1 MHKLSSIA
9 YLFLPIFVLLTG
21 LNGQAQ
27 GIIKLKSHRFPGN
40 KKDDS
45 MWSGI
50 YTAKSGKIYI
60 GLCTHADAANF
71 YEFDPATGKMEHL
84 ADLTIFKGERG
95 QGIRTSGKIHV
106 SFVEDKDG
114 NIYFG
119 DFCEDNGPECIDP
132 SSYRGAHWFR
142 FDPEKRELVN
152 LGRISRHAGLLGM
165 SIDPERRRLYGLA
178 EDGHL
183 YMYDLVK
190 QITTSLGRVDDWDI
204 CRTIAADGRGNI
216 YGAFPVN
223 RVWKYNPETGRIQ
236 DLQNISIPN
245 NPKVPPR
252 TMSNPKIDRK
262 TLWRILEWQ
271 PEEGVFYGI
280 TNADSRLFRFDP
292 YAGEEGS
299 ITPLVLMCADKY
311 LNDDPKKIPIATLA
325 FTLAPHRRAYYAPV
339 TSVSF
344 DYSAESWDVLDE
356 REFTSKVAERKAPPL
371 SVLVEYDI
379 SSGKR
384 RQLGRMETEDGQK
397 VYGLGGAVYSPI
409 DNRLYFAGAVEEHG
423 PEYIAGE
430 IEGTWHYAMMLL
442 SYPLPE

>member
-1 MHKLSSIA
+1 MHQPASIA
-9 YLFLPIFVLLTG
+9 YLFLSILVLLTT
-21 LNGQAQ
+21 LPGQAQ
-27 GIIKLKSHRFPGN
+27 DIIKLKSHRFPEN

-50 YTAKSGKIYI
+50 YTARSGKIYI

-84 ADLTIFKGERG
+84 ADLTVFKGERG

-114 NIYFG
+114 KIYFG

-142 FDPEKRELVN
+142 FDPEERELVN

-183 YMYDLVK
+183 YMYDLEK
-190 QITTSLGRVDDWDI
+190 QTTTGLGRVDDWDI
-204 CRTIAADGRGNI
+204 CRTIAADDKGNI

-223 RVWKYNPETGRIQ
+223 RVWKYNPETGRIK

-245 NPKVPPR
+245 NPQVPPR

-262 TLWRILEWQ
+262 ALWRILEWQ
-271 PEEGVFYGI
+271 AEEEVFYGI

-292 YAGEEGS
+292 YAGEEGA
-299 ITPLVLMCADKY
+299 ITPLALMCADKY

-325 FTLAPHRRAYYAPV
+325 FTLAPPGKAYYAPV

-356 REFTSKVAERKAPPL
+356 REFTGKVAERNTPPL

-384 RQLGRMETEDGQK
+384 RQLGRMETEDGRK

-409 DNRLYFAGAVEEHG
+409 DNRLYFAGAVEEHD

-430 IEGTWHYAMMLL
+430 IEGAWHYAMMLL

>member
-1 MHKLSSIA
+1 MYRSVSSANLLFKL
-9 YLFLPIFVLLTG
+9 LFLLSGLTC
-21 LNGQAQ
+21 QAQ
-27 GIIKLKSHRFPGN
+27 DIIQLKAHRFTGD

-132 SSYRGAHWFR
+132 SSYRGAHWFK
-142 FDPEKRELVN
+142 FDPKKRELVN
-152 LGRISRHAGLLGM
+152 LGQIDPHAGLLGM

-183 YMYDLVK
+183 YMYDLEK
-190 QITTSLGRVDDWDI
+190 HINIDLGRVDDWDI
-204 CRTIAADGRGNI
+204 CRTIVSDDKGNI
-216 YGAFPVN
+216 YGTFPVN
-223 RVWKYNPETGRIQ
+223 RVWKYNPETNRIE
-236 DLQNISIPN
+236 DLQHIRVPN
-245 NPKVPPR
+245 NPRVPPR

-271 PEEGVFYGI
+271 PEEKVFYGI

-292 YAGEEGS
+292 YAGEEGV
-299 ITPLVLMCADKY
+299 IAPLALMCADKY
-311 LNDDPKKIPIATLA
+311 LEDDPKKIPVATLA
-325 FTLAPHRRAYYAPV
+325 FTLSPQNRAYYAPV

-356 REFTSKVAERKAPPL
+356 REFTDKVTERNTPPI
-371 SVLVEYDI
+371 SVLIEYDI
-379 SSGKR
+379 TTGER
-384 RQLGRMETEDGQK
+384 RQLGRMETEDGRK
-397 VYGLGGAVYSPI
+397 VFGLGGAVYSPL
-409 DNRLYFAGAVEEHG
+409 DNRLYFAGAVEEHD
-423 PEYIAGE
+423 PKYIAGE